1 MNDSD
6 LYDLAHWAV
15 RGVCN
20 DLFSSNESFYYVTIF
35 FTEEGFGPTLSAWSR
50 EALQREAELR
60 SRDIGFARAVKW
72 SYADSP
78 YCDYHGELFSPLRDI
93 FNLRPSIQQLGL
105 AKWQAELSFRLGVF
119 ETALQ
124 RLDQEGF
131 FSKNQ
136 SREQLLLAV
145 EIMPPI
151 SDNISF
157 VEMLNDVHS
166 SGYLSWFDE
175 AAEDSED

>member
-6 LYDLAHWAV
+6 LYDFAYRAV
-15 RGVCN
+15 RDVCN
-20 DLFSSNESFYYVTIF
+20 DLFSNNENFYYVTIV
-35 FTEEGFGPTLSAWSR
+35 FTEEGFGPTFSAWSR
-50 EALQREAELR
+50 EALQREAALH
-60 SRDIGFARAVKW
+60 SQDVNFARAVKW

-78 YCDYHGELFSPLRDI
+78 YCDYHGEVFSPLRDI
-93 FNLRPSIQQLGL
+93 FNSRPSIQQLGL
-105 AKWQAELSFRLGVF
+105 TKWQVELHFRLSLF

-124 RLDQEGF
+124 RLDQEGL

-136 SREQLLLAV
+136 PREQLLLAV

-157 VEMLNDVHS
+157 VERLNDVDS
-166 SGYLSWFDE
+166 SAYLSWFDE
-175 AAEDSED
+175 AAEDSEE